1 MLIACAQITST
12 ADIQTNLEIVETQA
26 QKASGAGCKMVVFPE
41 ATSQAFGTGRLDVQA
56 QPLDGPFAT
65 RVRELAQDLG
75 ITIVVGMFTPADR
88 QGKVNRIHNVA
99 FVAGPEGHAHYNKIH
114 TYDAFGYREK
124 DTVAPGEE
132 LVTFQAEGHLFGLA
146 ICYDIR
152 FASQF
157 RELARRGA
165 EAIIVPT
172 SWANGEGKL
181 EQWRLLTAARA
192 LDSTSWIIAAGQAL
206 PADAGEK
213 SNEKRNDAPTGI
225 GHSAFLAPDGTRVAE
240 AGYDEELLIYDVDFE
255 QVEKVRKVL
264 PVLEGTDSY

>member
-12 ADIQTNLEIVETQA
+12 ADIDVNLQLVETHA
-26 QKASGAGCKMVVFPE
+26 QRASEAGCKVVVFPE
-41 ATSQAFGTGRLDVQA
+41 ATSQAFGTARLDVQA

-65 RVRELAQDLG
+65 RVRELAAELD
-75 ITIVVGMFTPADR
+75 ITIVVGLFTPADR
-88 QGKVNRIHNVA
+88 KGKVNRIHNVA
-99 FVAGPEGHAHYNKIH
+99 FVAGPNMEASYQKIH

-124 DTVAPGEE
+124 DTVAPGNE
-132 LVTFQAEGHLFGLA
+132 LVTFEVDGHCFGLG

-206 PADAGEK
+206 PDDTGDGEK
-213 SNEKRNDAPTGI
+213 KRNDAPTGI
-225 GHSAFLAPDGTRVAE
+225 GHSAFVEPNGTRAAE
-240 AGYDEELLIYDVDFE
+240 AGYGEELLVHDVDFE
-255 QVEKVRKVL
+255 LVGKVRKSL
-264 PVLEGTDSY
+264 PVLEGTDDY

>member
-26 QKASGAGCKMVVFPE
+26 QRASQAGCKMVVFPE

-65 RVRELAQDLG
+65 RISELAQELG

-99 FVAGPEGHAHYNKIH
+99 FVAGPSGQTHYNKIH

-124 DTVAPGEE
+124 DTVAPGEK

-157 RELARRGA
+157 RALATRGA

-172 SWANGEGKL
+172 SWANGDGKL

-206 PADAGEK
+206 PAAAESED
-213 SNEKRNDAPTGI
+213 NKRDDAPTGI
-225 GHSAFLAPDGTRVAE
+225 GHSAFLAPNGTRVAE
-240 AGYDEELLIYDVDFE
+240 AGYGEELLIHDVDFE
-255 QVEKVRKVL
+255 LVEKVRKAL